1 MAAPWSLTVRE
12 EAEEDIASSVLWYL
26 SHHQQARIPRFLSA
40 IDDCFAFILR
50 NPRAAPSIER
60 GYHQFPLRAFPY
72 FVVYRV
78 EGHAVI
84 VLRVFHMKREPKT
97 KLRRRK

>member
-1 MAAPWSLTVRE
+1 MTVRE
-12 EAEEDIASSVLWYL
+12 EAEEDIASSVLWYAA
-26 SHHQQARIPRFLSA
+26 HHQAERIPRFLAA

-50 NPRAAPSIER
+50 SPQAAPRIER

-78 EGHAVI
+78 EGHEVV
-84 VLRVFHMKREPKT
+84 VLRVFHMRRDPKT
-97 KLRRRK
+97 KLRGRK